1 MSLVA
6 VLDLLIVALLATLVA
21 LEVLRPRRVGRMLE
35 EVDRRTAEAT
45 AAIDAAQQR
54 LERTVEELSAGA
66 AQEGQGDVP
75 AGEPPEPVAEPPSGS
90 ASPHRAGERRER
102 SRPPEE
108 APEGP
113 LSEKIARHLEESGGA
128 RTERERRL
136 LGQLQRTLEMPQGR
150 DRYEQERLL
159 YQALQAATQ
168 EEGTPAAEERPDEE
182 RELIA
187 KLRGES
193 PSGPGAGRSAGG

>member
-6 VLDLLIVALLATLVA
+6 VLDLLIVALLATLVV

-54 LERTVEELSAGA
+54 LERTVEKLSAGA
-66 AQEGQGDVP
+66 AEEGQGDPP
-75 AGEPPEPVAEPPSGS
+75 AGEPPGAADEPPSGS
-90 ASPHRAGERRER
+90 VSPRRSGGGQDR
-102 SRPPEE
+102 SRQPEE

-168 EEGTPAAEERPDEE
+168 EDDTPAAEDRPDEE

-187 KLRGES
+187 KLRGQS
-193 PSGPGAGRSAGG
+193 PSGPGAGGSAGG